1 MRFLATEP
9 RSIVVY
15 IRFSVSL
22 WNDLRDPVCDG
33 VGLAGFKN
41 GASASLLTL
50 LLANFLAPPVFPF
63 SSFIQWVGIVGLGS
77 SGCGAW
83 VFGLGE
89 GVIRS
94 LLPN

>member
-1 MRFLATEP
+1 MRFLAAEP
-9 RSIVVY
+9 RSIY
-15 IRFSVSL
+15 SRTFIRFSVSL

-77 SGCGAW
+77 SGW
-83 VFGLGE
+83 ERV
-89 GVIRS
+89 
-94 LLPN
+94 LLALS